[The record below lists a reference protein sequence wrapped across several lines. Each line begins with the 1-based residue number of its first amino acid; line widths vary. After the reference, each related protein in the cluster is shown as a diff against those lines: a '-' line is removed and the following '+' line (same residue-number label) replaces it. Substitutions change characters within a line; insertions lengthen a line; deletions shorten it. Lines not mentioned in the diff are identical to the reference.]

1 VLDHLLR
8 KYRAVS
14 LIHCTTKQ
22 NKVREIRT
30 LHGWAWLHMP
40 VIQALGRLKQEDFKF
55 EDSLGYIA
63 RHCLKE
69 TKQNKNVLLEI
80 VTVQEIILFP

>member
-1 VLDHLLR
+1 
-8 KYRAVS
+8 
-14 LIHCTTKQ
+14 
-22 NKVREIRT
+22 
-30 LHGWAWLHMP
+30 MP